1 MIIFTEQEKYSK
13 KTKSCY
19 FEFMYIATFHSH
31 FAAMQ
36 AAEKLR
42 AAGIRASLRPV
53 PRRVSSSCGTCLAFE
68 PQDGRTDYFALL
80 GGEADA
86 VYLYDGEQAEQVWKN
101 D

>member
-19 FEFMYIATFHSH
+19 FQVMYIATFHSH

-36 AAEKLR
+36 AAENFK
-42 AAGIRASLRPV
+42 AAGFKATLRPV
-53 PRRVSSSCGTCLAFE
+53 PRKVSSSCGTCLSFDEEKAVNNS
-68 PQDGRTDYFALL
+68 ALF
-80 GGEADA
+80 GDEVEA
-86 VYLYDGEQAEQVWKN
+86 VYLYDGKGAKTVWKN

>member
-19 FEFMYIATFHSH
+19 FESMYIATFHSH

-36 AAEKLR
+36 AAENFK
-42 AAGIRASLRPV
+42 AAGLKATLRPV
-53 PRRVSSSCGTCLAFE
+53 PRKVSSSCGTCLSFE
-68 PQDGRTDYFALL
+68 EKEAVDQRALF
-80 GGEADA
+80 GNEAEA
-86 VYLYDGEQAEQVWKN
+86 VYLYDGKEATTVWKN